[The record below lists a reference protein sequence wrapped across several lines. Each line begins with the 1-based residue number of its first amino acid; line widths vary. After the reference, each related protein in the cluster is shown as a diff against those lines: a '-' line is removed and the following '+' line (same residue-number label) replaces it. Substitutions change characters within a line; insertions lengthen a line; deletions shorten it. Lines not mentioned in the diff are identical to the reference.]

1 MDTLQRDVIGI
12 QLTLIGILW
21 DVLFGSVSPNEF
33 IAVGLGVTGT
43 VIVFAPIIP
52 PDSDLTFAEVAP
64 YDS

>member
-1 MDTLQRDVIGI
+1 MDTLQRDVIGR

-52 PDSDLTFAEVAP
+52 PDSD
-64 YDS
+64 